1 MNDLLKTPP
10 QEGGYCDIKVKDHL
24 ADHWSG
30 WFEGLSLTQ
39 CEDGSTLLSGPV
51 TDQAALLG
59 LLNKVR
65 DLGLTLVSIEF
76 SRRTAP

>member
-1 MNDLLKTPP
+1 MNDMLKMPL
-10 QEGGYCDIKVKDHL
+10 QEGGLCEIKVKDHL

-30 WFEGLSLTQ
+30 WFEGLSIVH
-39 CEDGSTLLSGPV
+39 CKDGSTLLSGPV

-76 SRRTAP
+76 SRAASP

>member
-1 MNDLLKTPP
+1 MNDVLPRPP
-10 QEGGYCDIKVKDHL
+10 LEGGYCEIKVKDHL

-30 WFEGLSLTQ
+30 WFEGLSIVHCQ
-39 CEDGSTLLSGPV
+39 DGSTLLSGSV

-65 DLGLTLVSIEF
+65 DLGLTLVSVEF
-76 SRRTAP
+76 SRGASP